1 MKLAC
6 EGMVHASMGRPTSGD
21 DRGTTIESPIQ
32 RLLEQLHT
40 RHAGLRDGQVATYI
54 PELAKADPDWFG
66 ICLATT
72 DGRVYEV
79 GDTRQHFTIQSISK
93 PFIYGVALEDRGEE
107 AVLAH
112 IGVEPT
118 GDAFNSIS
126 LAPGT
131 GRPLNPMINAG
142 AIAATSLVAGHSAED
157 RLARLLGVLSLY
169 AGRRLDVDTAVYQSE
184 RETGHRNRAI
194 GHMLRNFGILTDD
207 PEPALDLYFRQ
218 CSVNVHCRDLSLMAA
233 TLANGGVN
241 PLRGERA
248 VHQEVVGAILS
259 VMTTC
264 GMYDFAGE
272 WMYRIGMP
280 AKSGVAGGVLA
291 VLPGQ
296 LGLGVFSPRL
306 DERGNSVRGI
316 AVCRDLA
323 RELDL
328 HLMRAPRSSRASL
341 RAHYSVAHVRSKR
354 VRSERESQALD
365 TAGTRARV
373 YELQGDLSFAAIESV
388 VQRIVEAAPET
399 TYAVI
404 DIGRVTAV
412 DECARRL
419 LCRLAVTSTA
429 GGRSLIVANGQHQP
443 RLLRALEEEI
453 AGREGEGLLRTLPD
467 LDRALEWCE
476 NQLLADICPAETGER
491 AVALADHDACRG
503 LDAAELTQFEQI
515 LERRSFPA
523 GALIVRRGD
532 QADAV
537 FLLVRG
543 EASVAIDLP
552 GGRLRRLATLSA
564 GRTFGELAVVQ
575 GGPRTADVQADT
587 PVECWVLATAA
598 FERLGRT
605 HPAVKIAVL
614 ENLLRGAAQMLARA
628 NQEVATLVS

>member
-1 MKLAC
+1 M
-6 EGMVHASMGRPTSGD
+6 SRD
-21 DRGTTIESPIQ
+21 DQIAIESPIQ
-32 RLLEQLHT
+32 RLLERLHA

-54 PELAKADPDWFG
+54 PELAKADPEWFG

-79 GDTRQHFTIQSISK
+79 GDTRQPFTIQSISK
-93 PFIYGVALEDRGEE
+93 PFVYGVALDDRGEE
-107 AVLAH
+107 EVLAH

-169 AGRRLDVDTAVYQSE
+169 ADRPLDIDTAVYESE
-184 RETGHRNRAI
+184 RTTGHRNRAI
-194 GHMLRNFGILTDD
+194 GHMLRNFDILTDD
-207 PEPALDLYFRQ
+207 PEAALDLYFQQ
-218 CSVNVHCRDLSLMAA
+218 CSVNVHCRDLSVMAA

-241 PLRGERA
+241 PLRGER
-248 VHQEVVGAILS
+248 VVRQEVVGAILS

-272 WMYRIGMP
+272 WMFRIGMP
-280 AKSGVAGGVLA
+280 AKSGVSGGVLA

-296 LGLGVFSPRL
+296 LGVGVFSPRL
-306 DERGNSVRGI
+306 DERGNSARGI

-328 HLMRAPRSSRASL
+328 HLMRAPRSSRATL
-341 RAHYSVAHVRSKR
+341 RGDYTVGHVRSKR

-365 TAGTRARV
+365 GAGSRAHV

-399 TYAVI
+399 TYVVV
-404 DIGRVTAV
+404 DISRVTAV
-412 DECARRL
+412 DQCASRL
-419 LCRLAVTSTA
+419 LCELAASLTA
-429 GGRSLIVANGQHQP
+429 GGCSLVVANGQHQS
-443 RLLRALEEEI
+443 RLLRALEERI
-453 AGREGEGLLRTLPD
+453 AGHEGEGRFRTFPD

-476 NQLLADICPAETGER
+476 RELLAASRSADAGER
-491 AVALADHDACRG
+491 VVALADHDACRG
-503 LDAAELTQFEQI
+503 LDAAELEQLEQI
-515 LERRSFPA
+515 LERRAFSA
-523 GALIVRRGD
+523 GAVIVRRGD
-532 QADAV
+532 PAHAV
-537 FLLVRG
+537 FLLARG

-552 GGRLRRLATLSA
+552 GGRRRRLATLSA

-575 GGPRTADVQADT
+575 QGPRTADVQADT
-587 PVECWVLATAA
+587 PVECWVLDTAA

-614 ENLLRGAAQMLARA
+614 ENLLRGAAQLLARA